1 MASSQDQL
9 SSSLG
14 TGVDRGLVEAS
25 TNDMAEQTA
34 AAAVVEKT
42 VLWMADGC
50 RTWDDPTGE
59 WLLVS

>member
-1 MASSQDQL
+1 M
-9 SSSLG
+9 
-14 TGVDRGLVEAS
+14 VEAS